1 MLKVSGGAGKAAW
14 TEGEQEREENLSSSA
29 AVHLRGGIDAAG
41 AAEC

>member
-1 MLKVSGGAGKAAW
+1 MV
-14 TEGEQEREENLSSSA
+14 QERLHGQKENRRESLSTSA